1 MEKFNLQS
9 GEDYI
14 QLNDLMKVL
23 NWVASGGEAKQH
35 ILEEQVLVNG
45 NVEMRIRRKLK
56 AGDTVSFGSNEAE
69 IDSSIT
75 PTN

>member
-9 GEDYI
+9 GEDHI

-35 ILEEQVLVNG
+35 ILEEQVYVNG
-45 NVEMRIRRKLK
+45 NIEMRIRRKLK
-56 AGDTVSFGSNEAE
+56 SGDKISFAGKEAE
-69 IDSSIT
+69 INI
-75 PTN
+75 